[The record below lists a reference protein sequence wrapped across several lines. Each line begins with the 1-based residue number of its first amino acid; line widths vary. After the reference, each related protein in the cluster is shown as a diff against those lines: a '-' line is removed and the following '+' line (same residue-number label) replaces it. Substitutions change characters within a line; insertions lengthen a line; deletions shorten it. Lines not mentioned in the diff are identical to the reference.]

1 MMEKKMTYE
10 KAMRELQ
17 QTVAQLESDT
27 TDMDKAFELYE
38 KGVKLA
44 KFCENYLTEKEKGLK
59 EAE

>member
-10 KAMRELQ
+10 KAMRELE

-44 KFCENYLTEKEKGLK
+44 KFCEDYLTEKEKGLK

>member
-10 KAMRELQ
+10 KAMCELE